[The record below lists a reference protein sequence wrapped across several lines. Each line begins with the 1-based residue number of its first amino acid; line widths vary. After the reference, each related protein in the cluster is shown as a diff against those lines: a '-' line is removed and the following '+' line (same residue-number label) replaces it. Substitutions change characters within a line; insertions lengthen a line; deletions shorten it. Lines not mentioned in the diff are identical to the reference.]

1 MLQENEEILKRYQQT
16 ATLDQ
21 TKEFKGKLNQI
32 KSAQSQY
39 IKHQIKK
46 YVLIVC
52 SCAVLYFI
60 LFHPVQSGNMIGQ
73 WIHDF
78 FGTIINKQK

>member
-1 MLQENEEILKRYQQT
+1 MLKENEDILNRLQKT

-21 TKEFKGKLNQI
+21 THEFKGRLNQI

-52 SCAVLYFI
+52 GCVVLYFI
-60 LFHPVQSGNMIGQ
+60 LFHPIQTGNVIGQ